1 MGAAVLVLGVLSL
14 EPGGIGGLRLFDFDE
29 GRLKG
34 ALIEERAFVEERF
47 RWVER
52 GEEKGKVVL
61 REEVGVRVW
70 EG

>member
-1 MGAAVLVLGVLSL
+1 
-14 EPGGIGGLRLFDFDE
+14 
-29 GRLKG
+29 LKG

-70 EG
+70 EGGGVVRVVGRGVVLKHIKSFSC